1 MLGSFHTVWGWVT
14 VGCDLVAGLYG
25 VGLAIFR
32 RGPNRVLRG
41 VIAVAIGASLVQ
53 VTVGAILYGSG
64 MRPGGFHVFYGAL
77 TAISLAFAYV
87 YRAELNR
94 KSPALRWG
102 IFALFLM
109 GLGLRAIM
117 TFSG

>member
-25 VGLAIFR
+25 VGL
-32 RGPNRVLRG
+32 RG

-53 VTVGAILYGSG
+53 VIVGAILYGSG